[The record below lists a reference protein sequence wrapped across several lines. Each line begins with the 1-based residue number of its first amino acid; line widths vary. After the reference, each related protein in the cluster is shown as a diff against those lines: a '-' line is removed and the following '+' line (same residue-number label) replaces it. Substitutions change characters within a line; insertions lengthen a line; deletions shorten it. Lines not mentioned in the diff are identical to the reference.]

1 MRFLNLLRRCPRLT
15 RKRARAHFSGSEA
28 FITRMLG
35 SKQFLSTEPEL
46 EDVMN
51 YLDSLKNYEKSGVP
65 KGAGT
70 DSEDGFDMGRIRRL
84 MDRLGNPHNK
94 FKAIHIAG
102 TKGKG
107 STAAFISSILRAE
120 GYYVGCYTS
129 PHILTIRERMSLGK
143 FGEPVPAEML
153 NCIFQKIRP
162 KLDEAI
168 HQENGSLS
176 HFEVLTATAFF
187 LFAEEKIDIA
197 VIEAGLGGA
206 RDATNI
212 ICSSGL
218 AASVIT
224 TIGEEHLAALGG
236 SLESI
241 AMAKAGIIKRNRPVI
256 LGGPFLPSIEKI
268 LRDKAYMMQSPVISA
283 SDPGVKTTIK
293 TLNVL
298 DGRPYQFS
306 DISIKMERDFQLSIR
321 LSDLKMHMLGSHQLQ
336 NASTATCIV
345 LCLRDQGWRISDRSV
360 RTGIENTCLIGRC
373 QFLSFKES
381 EALGLPGAT
390 ILLDGAHTKESAKA
404 LMDTIRMSFP
414 EAKLG
419 FVVAMASD
427 KDHLAFAKEVLSGGQ
442 VDAVFLTEAEI
453 AGGKFRTT
461 SAPLLRDRWIKAAKE
476 LNIGTIHDTMAE
488 YQDLLKGGLVDS
500 RRDAEERIIIAA
512 ENSLEVSMK
521 HANEILGARARNQPI
536 LVVTGSL
543 HILSSVLA
551 SSHK

>member
-1 MRFLNLLRRCPRLT
+1 
-15 RKRARAHFSGSEA
+15 
-28 FITRMLG
+28 MLG

-46 EDVMN
+46 EDFMN

-120 GYYVGCYTS
+120 GYYVGCYTRYRFWKYIS
-129 PHILTIRERMSLGK
+129 PYTDHKERMSLGK

-176 HFEVLTATAFF
+176 HFEVLTATAFS

-241 AMAKAGIIKRNRPVI
+241 AMAKAGIIKHNQNTC
-256 LGGPFLPSIEKI
+256 
-268 LRDKAYMMQSPVISA
+268 DKAYMMQSPVISA

-293 TLNVL
+293 SLNVL

-306 DISIKMERDFQLSIR
+306 DISIKMERIFSWYGSTSIR

-336 NASTATCIV
+336 NASTAACMV
-345 LCLRDQGWRISDRSV
+345 LCLRDQGWRISDRSL

-373 QFLSFKES
+373 QFCHLRNLKHWGCLEQQYYLMEVSTYQGVCQGF
-381 EALGLPGAT
+381 
-390 ILLDGAHTKESAKA
+390 DGYNKDVIS
-404 LMDTIRMSFP
+404 

-461 SAPLLRDRWIKAAKE
+461 SASLLRDRWIQAAKE
-476 LNIGTIHDTMAE
+476 LNIGTIHDTMGE
-488 YQDLLKGGLVDS
+488 YQDLLKRGLVDS

>member
-28 FITRMLG
+28 FSTRMLG

-46 EDVMN
+46 EDFMN

-176 HFEVLTATAFF
+176 HFEVLTATAFS

-224 TIGEEHLAALGG
+224 TIGEEHLAALG
-236 SLESI
+236 
-241 AMAKAGIIKRNRPVI
+241 VI
-256 LGGPFLPSIEKI
+256 LGGPFLPYIEKI

-293 TLNVL
+293 SLNVL

-336 NASTATCIV
+336 NASTAACMV
-345 LCLRDQGWRISDRSV
+345 LCLRDQGWRISDRSL

-453 AGGKFRTT
+453 ACKFRTT
-461 SAPLLRDRWIKAAKE
+461 SAPLLRDRWIQAAKE
-476 LNIGTIHDTMAE
+476 LNIGTIHDTMGE
-488 YQDLLKGGLVDS
+488 YQDLLKRGLVDS

-512 ENSLEVSMK
+512 ENSL
-521 HANEILGARARNQPI
+521 RARNQPI